1 MGAGV
6 TAVLPAITHDPA
18 VDVQVVGARYDP
30 VSVMPTFAEAPGARE
45 PFHEVFVAVRTPPA
59 SFAVAFHMLTFVP
72 DHGIDT
78 AHPFTAVE
86 PVFVMVRSTLR
97 PVPQSEVTF
106 TATVMAAPVTGIG
119 VDDAEA
125 LALAV
130 GATVGVGET
139 TGAGVAAGATVTA
152 GDGAAPPIEQ
162 VPPAMLQEPGTRA
175 PPRGEP
181 TNPNVADE
189 PDASAVLHV
198 GPENR
203 YPSAVGAAVASHAE
217 EMPLA

>member
-30 VSVMPTFAEAPGARE
+30 VSVMPTVAEAPGARE
-45 PFHEVFVAVRTPPA
+45 PFHEVFVAVRTPPV
-59 SFAVAFHMLTFVP
+59 SFAVAFHMLTLVP

-78 AHPFTAVE
+78 DHPLTAVE

-97 PVPQSEVTF
+97 PVPQSEVTL
-106 TATVMAAPVTGIG
+106 TATVMAAAVTGIAG
-119 VDDAEA
+119 DDAEA
-125 LALAV
+125 LAL
-130 GATVGVGET
+130 GAGAGVT
-139 TGAGVAAGATVTA
+139 TGAGVTAGVAVAAGAGA
-152 GDGAAPPIEQ
+152 GAAPPIEQ
-162 VPPAMLQEPGTRA
+162 EPPAMLQEAGMSA

-189 PDASAVLHV
+189 PEASAVLHV
-198 GPENR
+198 GPEKR
-203 YPSAVGAAVASHAE
+203 
-217 EMPLA
+217 